1 MAGMDVES
9 REAVKALNADE
20 RRLHELGYKQ
30 ELKRGLGTI
39 NNGLISF
46 SIISVNT
53 GVSGLY
59 GASLYQGGPASTTYG
74 WPFVVAFVL
83 CVGGSLAEICSAFPT
98 SGGELH
104 TDLSQRQHFD
114 ANRSDGHCFQ
124 FQCCDADLPVLR
136 CHVESGMTLK
146 LCSLCI
152 PVYISGPPDWC
163 LNVLRHSHRT

>member
-1 MAGMDVES
+1 MDVES
-9 REAVKALNADE
+9 REAVKTLNADE

-46 SIISVNT
+46 SIISVIT

-74 WPFVVAFVL
+74 WPLVVAFVL

-98 SGGELH
+98 SGGKLH
-104 TDLSQRQHFD
+104 TDLRQCQRVD
-114 ANRSDGHCFQ
+114 TG
-124 FQCCDADLPVLR
+124 CCDGT
-136 CHVESGMTLK
+136 H
-146 LCSLCI
+146 
-152 PVYISGPPDWC
+152 YISRSVNAIC
-163 LNVLRHSHRT
+163 LY